1 MLIEFLP
8 LLLREFMANKSIN
21 PTGTHSTKPLE
32 NWGVVE
38 GTNKPIT
45 GQYPGR
51 GRGGERGPI
60 TGQYPGRGRGRGRG
74 RLAQRRSSR
83 RPVRRG

>member
-32 NWGVVE
+32 NRGGVE
-38 GTNKPIT
+38 GTNK
-45 GQYPGR
+45 
-51 GRGGERGPI
+51 PI

-83 RPVRRG
+83 RPVRPG

>member
-32 NWGVVE
+32 NWGVVK

-51 GRGGERGPI
+51 GRAVEGGD
-60 TGQYPGRGRGRGRG
+60 QSQ
-74 RLAQRRSSR
+74 AS
-83 RPVRRG
+83 VRAGGVVEGGVA

>member
-21 PTGTHSTKPLE
+21 PTETHSTKPLGT
-32 NWGVVE
+32 WGVVE
-38 GTNKPIT
+38 GTNK
-45 GQYPGR
+45 
-51 GRGGERGPI
+51 PI

-83 RPVRRG
+83 RPVRPG

>member
-1 MLIEFLP
+1 MGSIGGLLLLIEFLP

-32 NWGVVE
+32 TWGPWVVV
-38 GTNKPIT
+38 IT

-51 GRGGERGPI
+51 GRVEGGD
-60 TGQYPGRGRGRGRG
+60 QSQ
-74 RLAQRRSSR
+74 AS
-83 RPVRRG
+83 VRAGGVVEGGVA

>member
-51 GRGGERGPI
+51 GRG
-60 TGQYPGRGRGRGRG
+60 RGRG

>member
-32 NWGVVE
+32 NRGGVE

-45 GQYPGR
+45 GQYPA
-51 GRGGERGPI
+51 GGVVEGADQSQASFRAG
-60 TGQYPGRGRGRGRG
+60 GVVEGGV
-74 RLAQRRSSR
+74 A
-83 RPVRRG
+83 